1 LKQSIKKINFLN
13 GLILKYVKPIWY
25 HNIFIMDLNKIW
37 IDYTRLDSKIINS
50 IDIYN
55 DYSTKEMTYFDAAYQ
70 LIYLGYIDQSIVK
83 NENFFKKRNSHKFTS
98 IMDQYIFLRR
108 MFKPIWVYYSLFL
121 RIISANVRFTDFLAI
136 FKSRKVQ
143 MLKLNNFVQYDN
155 YETYKSKL
163 IKSSPFISIIIP
175 TLNRYK
181 NLESVLKDLQI
192 QTYKNFEIII
202 IDQSK
207 PFKPDFY
214 KMFSLNIKVIFQK
227 NRALWKARNLGIKN
241 SSADFFLFLDD
252 DSRLKKTWIFEHLKC
267 IDFFKADI
275 SAGVSISKIGAPIPT
290 NYNFFRI
297 ADQLDT
303 GNVLIRKKVFKKCG
317 LFDLQFEKMRMG
329 DGEFGLRACL
339 NGFKIIHNPL
349 SKRTHLKVKKGGL
362 REMGSWDGLRPKN
375 IFNLRPIPSVLY
387 FYRSYW
393 GDSNSLFS
401 MIQTIPFSLTPYSL
415 KGRYN
420 GYLISIVIFVIFY
433 PLIIYQVYKS
443 WKISDEMIKKGPIIE
458 KY

>member
-1 LKQSIKKINFLN
+1 
-13 GLILKYVKPIWY
+13 
-25 HNIFIMDLNKIW
+25 
-37 IDYTRLDSKIINS
+37 
-50 IDIYN
+50 
-55 DYSTKEMTYFDAAYQ
+55 
-70 LIYLGYIDQSIVK
+70 
-83 NENFFKKRNSHKFTS
+83 
-98 IMDQYIFLRR
+98 
-108 MFKPIWVYYSLFL
+108 
-121 RIISANVRFTDFLAI
+121 
-136 FKSRKVQ
+136 

-329 DGEFGLRACL
+329 DGEFGIRACL

-420 GYLISIVIFVIFY
+420 GYLISIVLFIIFY